1 MDSWIDRS
9 IEITKG
15 KFKALMADINEKK
28 KGNTANTKKSKKA
41 KTHDPVEYSTPIK
54 DNVTMEECSNLKEEC
69 WRGQNEDARLDNK
82 NNVRVHRARQSILNA
97 EQAEIENIPHL
108 LNGGKSKKI
117 GDIPMIY
124 SSSTCGPDSVYQV
137 LAASYADSD
146 GIKNMLN
153 DNETEICS
161 EIIHI

>member
-69 WRGQNEDARLDNK
+69 WRGQNDD
-82 NNVRVHRARQSILNA
+82 
-97 EQAEIENIPHL
+97 
-108 LNGGKSKKI
+108 
-117 GDIPMIY
+117 
-124 SSSTCGPDSVYQV
+124 
-137 LAASYADSD
+137 
-146 GIKNMLN
+146 
-153 DNETEICS
+153 
-161 EIIHI
+161 